1 MLLRGDNSHCV
12 DVDYRRRTL
21 SQRRLH
27 MINLFRKGL
36 SMFKPL
42 ATGFLAV
49 SLLFSASGCTTLAD
63 ARAGQGTGQVRVYD
77 ASWDKVWNTIPV
89 VLKDL
94 GLKEEGYHKGTGYVV
109 AQSKVPMLRALPGVG
124 VGENIAIFVD
134 KADSPNQTKVEVVA
148 KNKFAVDAFANKWE
162 DKVHEQ
168 LKTRLAR

>member
-1 MLLRGDNSHCV
+1 
-12 DVDYRRRTL
+12 
-21 SQRRLH
+21 
-27 MINLFRKGL
+27 
-36 SMFKPL
+36 
-42 ATGFLAV
+42 
-49 SLLFSASGCTTLAD
+49 
-63 ARAGQGTGQVRVYD
+63 
-77 ASWDKVWNTIPV
+77 V

-94 GLKEEGYHKGTGYVV
+94 GLKEEGYHKGSGYVV

-168 LKTRLAR
+168 LTTRLAR

>member
-63 ARAGQGTGQVRVYD
+63 ARAGQGTGEVRVYD

-109 AQSKVPMLRALPGVG
+109 AQSTLPMLRSLPGVG

-134 KADSPNQTKVEVVA
+134 KADGPNRTKVEVVA
-148 KNKFAVDAFANKWE
+148 KNKFSVDAFANQWE
-162 DKVHEQ
+162 GKIHAQ
-168 LKTRLAR
+168 LATRLAR